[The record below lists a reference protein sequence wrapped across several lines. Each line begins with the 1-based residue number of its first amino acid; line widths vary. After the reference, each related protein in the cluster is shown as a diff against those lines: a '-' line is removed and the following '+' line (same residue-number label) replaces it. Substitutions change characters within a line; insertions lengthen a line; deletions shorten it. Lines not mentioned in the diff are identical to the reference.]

1 MSVNL
6 FRCLSSC
13 RIILTSRG
21 GEDNGLGGCK
31 MRLEV
36 EMETD
41 QLPACLTEAAGAFSR
56 PGVVSVD
63 LYVSDQLR
71 HS

>member
-1 MSVNL
+1 
-6 FRCLSSC
+6 
-13 RIILTSRG
+13 
-21 GEDNGLGGCK
+21 

-63 LYVSDQLR
+63 LYVSGQLR